1 MNDFIYILKLIISNL
16 NMYQNNVYIYYSKEL
31 HNINRYIL

>member
-1 MNDFIYILKLIISNL
+1 MNDFHFKAFKYLL
-16 NMYQNNVYIYYSKEL
+16 NNVYIYYSKEL